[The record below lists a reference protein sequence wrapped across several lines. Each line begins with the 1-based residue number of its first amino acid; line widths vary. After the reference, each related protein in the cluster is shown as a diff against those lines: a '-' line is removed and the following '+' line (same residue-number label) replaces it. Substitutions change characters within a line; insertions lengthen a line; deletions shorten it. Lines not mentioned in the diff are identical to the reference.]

1 MEEKPP
7 PGLRHRLTDIR
18 RLSLLFLP
26 AIPFLACQSATPNA
40 IQYPTA
46 SPTATKNGGESIPP
60 GAVKGSPENDFWPPA
75 IAAGWSKPIPLG
87 APVDTAGGEDRP
99 FVTPD
104 GDTLYFFFTP
114 DVNVP
119 AEKSILDG
127 VSGIWM
133 SRRSGGGWSEPE
145 RVPLETPGQTA
156 LDGCEMIIG
165 DRMYFCSA
173 RMGNVKTIQWYY
185 ATLKEGAWSNWTDA
199 GQWMNQNVDGEMHIT
214 TGYRDIYFASKR
226 ASGQGGF
233 DLWVAHSTPDGWG
246 EAENLGLQV
255 NSAADENRPFI
266 SLDGQELWF
275 DSSSRKGKPGPA
287 TFRCL
292 RQADGTWG
300 ACQEI
305 ISSFAGEP
313 NLTGDGKTLY
323 FIHHYYSADLK
334 QMIEADIYV
343 SSRQ

>member
-1 MEEKPP
+1 MEEKPR
-7 PGLRHRLTDIR
+7 PGLRHRRFDIR

-87 APVDTAGGEDRP
+87 APVDTAGGEDSP

-104 GDTLYFFFTP
+104 GNTLYFFFTP

-145 RVPLETPGQTA
+145 RVPLETPG
-156 LDGCEMIIG
+156 
-165 DRMYFCSA
+165 
-173 RMGNVKTIQWYY
+173 
-185 ATLKEGAWSNWTDA
+185 
-199 GQWMNQNVDGEMHIT
+199 
-214 TGYRDIYFASKR
+214 
-226 ASGQGGF
+226 
-233 DLWVAHSTPDGWG
+233 
-246 EAENLGLQV
+246 
-255 NSAADENRPFI
+255 
-266 SLDGQELWF
+266 
-275 DSSSRKGKPGPA
+275 
-287 TFRCL
+287 
-292 RQADGTWG
+292 
-300 ACQEI
+300 
-305 ISSFAGEP
+305 
-313 NLTGDGKTLY
+313 
-323 FIHHYYSADLK
+323 
-334 QMIEADIYV
+334 
-343 SSRQ
+343 